1 MEKQSIFETLSK
13 ETKDRIVGAFAW
25 LIKEDRKQNP
35 HLYEK
40 KDRHEEGHLENQ
52 QLLK

>member
-13 ETKDRIVGAFAW
+13 EEKDRLVGAFAW